1 MTSIDVHIKE
11 LLIFY
16 IETNYNSHLKQENK
30 DKLSDEEIKEYVT
43 KTYHDKREHA
53 ISFVKSSL
61 KILLTTDYPGDS
73 SVTTII
79 TNQDDHNLNIHTI
92 IEEIKIKNK

>member
-1 MTSIDVHIKE
+1 MTSIEVHIKE

-16 IETNYNSHLKQENK
+16 IETNYNSHLKKENK
-30 DKLSDEEIKEYVT
+30 DKLTDEEIKEYVT
-43 KTYHDKREHA
+43 KMYHDKREHA

-61 KILLTTDYPGDS
+61 KILLTTDYPGDL

-79 TNQDDHNLNIHTI
+79 SNQDDHDLNIHTI